1 MEIRLL
7 DERHAEDYWHLRLE
21 MLQQSPSSFG
31 SSYEEAIAR
40 PDPIQTIAGRIIS
53 EGSFTFGCFE
63 DNQLVGAVTLV
74 REASLKMRHKAS
86 IYAVYVQPSYRG
98 KGFARELIEA
108 AITLSK
114 ETEGI
119 EQLMITVVTSNET
132 ARGLYHS
139 CGFIPFGTEK
149 RALKYNHEYF
159 DEELMVLFL

>member
-1 MEIRLL
+1 MEIKLL
-7 DERHAEDYWHLRLE
+7 DERHAEEYWQLRLE
-21 MLQQSPSSFG
+21 MLQQSPASFG
-31 SSYEEAIAR
+31 GSYEEAITR
-40 PDPIQTIAGRIIS
+40 PDPIQIVTERLKS
-53 EGSFTFGCFE
+53 DGSYTFGCFT
-63 DNQLVGAVTLV
+63 DKQLVGTVTLIQ
-74 REASLKMRHKAS
+74 EGALKMRHKAS
-86 IYAVYVQPSYRG
+86 IYAMYVSPPFRG

-119 EQLMITVVTSNET
+119 EQLTLTVVTNNEA

-139 CGFIPFGTEK
+139 CGFKPYGTEK